1 MKENIWKKKKLSLL
15 LATLFVAT
23 CGAAFAEEATK
34 EEIET
39 GLFAGRHFGASVALT
54 TDYVYRGVSQTD
66 ENWAIQGSF
75 DYGHPSGFYVGVW
88 ASNVADIVSE
98 GNIEMDFYGGYS
110 RELLKNFTLDI
121 GVIYYFYPDPGTGPK
136 RDFIE
141 GVLGLKYAASNIA
154 LTPELG
160 LSYNYSPDFYGAD
173 RDGNH
178 LLGTLD
184 LTLPYELGLGGQLGY
199 QDVKGGETTGGGAG
213 EDGGSGFDFFYWRVG
228 LSKEIKG
235 FVLDLSYWDT
245 DEEDFLG
252 SFGDSRVVFTLSRTF

>member
-1 MKENIWKKKKLSLL
+1 MKQKLGLL
-15 LATLFVAT
+15 IALLFLAT
-23 CGAAFAEEATK
+23 CGVALAEEATK
-34 EEIET
+34 GKIET
-39 GLFAGRHFGASVALT
+39 GLFAGKNFAASVALT

-88 ASNVADIVSE
+88 ASNVDEIVSE

-110 RELLKNFTLDI
+110 RELFKNFTFDI

-141 GVLGLKYAASNIA
+141 GVLGLKYAFSNIA
-154 LTPELG
+154 LSPELG

-184 LTLPYELGLGGQLGY
+184 LTLPYEFGVGGNLGY
-199 QDVKGGETTGGGAG
+199 QDVKGGETSGGAAG
-213 EDGGSGFDFFYWRVG
+213 EGGSSGFDFYYWRLG
-228 LSKEIKG
+228 LSKAIKG
-235 FVLDLSYWDT
+235 FDLDLSYWDT
-245 DEEDFLG
+245 DAEDYLG
-252 SFGDSRVVFTLSRTF
+252 SYADSRVVFTLSRTF

>member
-1 MKENIWKKKKLSLL
+1 MKGNIWKKKKLSLL
-15 LATLFVAT
+15 LALLFTAT
-23 CGAAFAEEATK
+23 CGVAFAEEATK
-34 EEIET
+34 GESET
-39 GLFAGRHFGASVALT
+39 GPFAAKNFSASVALT

-75 DYGHPSGFYVGVW
+75 DYGHPSGFYVGAW
-88 ASNVADIVSE
+88 ASNVDEIVSE
-98 GNIEMDFYGGYS
+98 GNIEMDFYGGYN
-110 RELLKNFTLDI
+110 RELFKDFTLDI
-121 GVIYYFYPDPGTGPK
+121 GVIYYFYPDPGPGPR

-141 GVLGLKYAASNIA
+141 GVFGLKYVFSSIA
-154 LTPELG
+154 LSPELG

-173 RDGNH
+173 DDGHH

-199 QDVKGGETTGGGAG
+199 QNVKGGETTGGGAG
-213 EDGGSGFDFFYWRVG
+213 ENGGSGFDYLYWGLG
-228 LSKEIKG
+228 LSREIKG

-252 SFGDSRVVFTLSRTF
+252 SSADSRIVFTLSRTF